1 VALFLSKIQEGRP
14 AACAT
19 RRRAPATNA
28 IDWRVMSAVKP
39 TGALERTVDSL
50 REHGRMLRTFARRP
64 FRTGTVVPS
73 SRLLAQ
79 LMIEDMGLATADTVV
94 ELGAGTGPFTRLI
107 AEHVGP
113 DALVLAFEIDPVL
126 AAQLQPSVP
135 RVRVVNDSAENLP
148 VHLHAA
154 GRSAADAILSGLP
167 WANFSRELQERLL
180 RAVVLG
186 LRPGGRFATFAYVP
200 AAQLPPGRRFRAL
213 LEASFSRVET
223 TRIVYWNFP
232 PAFVYRCTAQGGA
245 GGAAAER
252 PPEGRRSALQP

>member
-1 VALFLSKIQEGRP
+1 MLKTF
-14 AACAT
+14 
-19 RRRAPATNA
+19 
-28 IDWRVMSAVKP
+28 VKQ
-39 TGALERTVDSL
+39 
-50 REHGRMLRTFARRP
+50 P
-64 FRTGTVVPS
+64 FRTGTLVPS
-73 SRLLAQ
+73 SRALAE
-79 LMIEDMGLATADTVV
+79 LITEDMGLATADTVV

-107 AEHVGP
+107 AEHVKS

-126 AAQLQPSVP
+126 ARQLQPRVP

-148 VHLHAA
+148 EHLRAA
-154 GRSAADAILSGLP
+154 GRIAADAILSGLP

-200 AAQLPPGRRFRAL
+200 AAQLPAGRRFRSL
-213 LEASFSRVET
+213 LESSFSRVET

-232 PAFVYRCTAQGGA
+232 PAFVYRCTAQGGP

-252 PPEGRRSALQP
+252 PPASR